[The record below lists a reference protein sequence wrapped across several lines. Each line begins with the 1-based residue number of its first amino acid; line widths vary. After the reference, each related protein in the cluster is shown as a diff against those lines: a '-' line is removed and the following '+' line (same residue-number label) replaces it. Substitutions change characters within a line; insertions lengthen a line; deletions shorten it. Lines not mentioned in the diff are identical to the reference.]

1 MKILVTG
8 AAGSLGRDLAPL
20 LSRYYDVRALD
31 IRNPNNSLEFV
42 QCDISKLDEVD
53 QATKGIDVIAH
64 LAAILPIECPIS
76 QFIDVNVK
84 GTCNI
89 LEAALRNNVKKVI
102 IERTLRI

>member
-42 QCDISKLDEVD
+42 QCDISKLEEVE
-53 QATKGIDVIAH
+53 QA
-64 LAAILPIECPIS
+64 LLILFRAVHELE
-76 QFIDVNVK
+76 DR
-84 GTCNI
+84 I
-89 LEAALRNNVKKVI
+89 L
-102 IERTLRI
+102 T